1 MGAQVFT
8 EKAGKRFLRSLAGGI
23 GLAFLASSAFCS
35 SSPLPEKELPAVL
48 GSLLDEI
55 RITSSK
61 NLPAG
66 VNRSS
71 TLMAVGIP
79 IDEAMKFPL
88 HDLFPQL
95 SPSAAAESSA
105 EYRKA
110 IEALGGKRTEDA
122 LFYLEETR
130 AKSPVESEKDSAAFY
145 IGELKRQ
152 QKKPGQ
158 AILYFGK
165 VRGGSAPEARFR
177 LAVVADEAGRIDEAR
192 AAFTGL
198 ASSDTSSHRAEA
210 LAWTG
215 KDLYLSGEMAGAEK
229 ALLESILIG
238 GPGSGDAAFLLG
250 LMRSGRGDFESAEKL
265 LTGFLL
271 NFPEHRLAKSAQ
283 GALGWVFLEEKNPE
297 AARRRFGWALEG
309 EIPSSLE
316 PRARYGLVRAASE
329 EGSAGLLREE
339 LGGLEKARV
348 DPLWRFRGWVEAG
361 RFFYNSKDCR
371 GALDAFSRA
380 VEIHPEGEF
389 GPAALYMAGESFS
402 CLEEHRAAA
411 DTFLR
416 VKEPSSLVP
425 YALLR
430 AGENDLRVA
439 ENKRAA
445 SSFRAISEKFPAF
458 EHLHKAR
465 YLLGKAL
472 LASGDDGG
480 AWAAFESIPEN
491 SPWFASSLFELAL
504 MAHEEENWDR
514 SARLLTKFINVFPAD
529 PRRDKAASLLGEA
542 GLMRGDL
549 KAAAVVY
556 ADLEKSGTDE
566 TLREEARYRRGLIL
580 MSEGRTEAGR
590 ELFDSLLA
598 SSPRG
603 KNSLLIALTLGRSY
617 SAESKFALALP
628 YFEKALAQ
636 NPPEAEKKEAEKG
649 LAFALLGAGR
659 HEEALAAFKKLGRTR
674 DGFYGECMSLI
685 KLGRLDLSMAAVD
698 EFAGIY
704 PGDERIFDL
713 ETTLAEGLSRVGRQ
727 QDAAAYYRRTAE
739 RIKGE
744 KRARAV
750 LASARNLAGAGLT
763 EEALEAYGLLSS
775 EKDPVSLTAREELG
789 ATLLKLGRF
798 DKAREEFT
806 RLAGDLKEDAGVSAA
821 LRNAGKAAAGAG
833 DIESAVKLV
842 NEAFSRAPVDDPG
855 PRQAL
860 LADLGEY
867 LLGAN
872 RPGEAVKP
880 LRESFSMLQGAEGL
894 RAGVLL
900 GKALEGSGDEEG
912 AIEVYGSVGYLYSLE
927 NEEAG
932 RALLR
937 AGDLL
942 LKGGKATEAAEIFK
956 RIAENGSEAVK
967 KEAASRLEAM
977 Q

>member
-1 MGAQVFT
+1 MGAKVFFT
-8 EKAGKRFLRSLAGGI
+8 EKAGKSFFRSLALGA
-23 GLAFLASSAFCS
+23 GLALFALPAFCS
-35 SSPLPEKELPAVL
+35 QPLPESELPPVL
-48 GSLLDEI
+48 LSRLDEI
-55 RITSSK
+55 RITPS
-61 NLPAG
+61 NTLAPGAD
-66 VNRSS
+66 RTS

-79 IDEAMKFPL
+79 IDEAMKFTL
-88 HDLFPQL
+88 HDLFPQPSSS
-95 SPSAAAESSA
+95 SPESTS
-105 EYRKA
+105 EYREAIKA
-110 IEALGGKRTEDA
+110 LLGKRTEDA
-122 LFYLEETR
+122 LFYFEETR
-130 AKSPVESEKDSAAFY
+130 AKSPVAAEKDSAAFY

-152 QKKPGQ
+152 QKKSGQ

-165 VRGGSAPEARFR
+165 VSGSNAPEAKFR
-177 LAVVADEAGRIDEAR
+177 LAVVADEAGRLEEAR
-192 AAFTGL
+192 AAFAEL
-198 ASSDTSSHRAEA
+198 ASSDISSHRAEA

-215 KDLYLSGEMAGAEK
+215 KDLYLSGDMAGAEK
-229 ALLESILIG
+229 ALQESILIG
-238 GPGSGDAAFLLG
+238 GTGSGDAAFLLG

-283 GALGWVFLEEKNPE
+283 VALGWVFLEEKNPE
-297 AARRRFGWALEG
+297 AARRRFNWALEG
-309 EIPSSLE
+309 KISASLE

-329 EGSAGLLREE
+329 EGSAGTLKEE
-339 LGGLEKARV
+339 LGALEKTGM
-348 DPLWRFRGWVEAG
+348 DPLWKFRGWVEAG
-361 RFFYNSKDCR
+361 RFYYNSKDCR

-389 GPAALYMAGESFS
+389 GSAALYMAGESFS
-402 CLEEHRAAA
+402 CLDEHRASA

-416 VKEPSSLVP
+416 VKEPSALVP

-430 AGENDLRVA
+430 AGENDLEVA

-458 EHLHKAR
+458 EHLHRAR

-472 LASGDDGG
+472 LASGDGGG
-480 AWAAFESIPEN
+480 AWAAFESVPEN
-491 SPWFASSLFELAL
+491 SSSFASSLYELAL

-514 SARLLTKFINVFPAD
+514 SARLLARFLNAFRAD

-542 GLMRGDL
+542 DLMRGDL

-556 ADLEKSGTDE
+556 ADLEKSGADPS
-566 TLREEARYRRGLIL
+566 LREEARYRRGLIL
-580 MSEGRTEAGR
+580 MSEGRVEAGR
-590 ELFDSLLA
+590 ELFASLLA
-598 SSPRG
+598 SSPTG

-617 SAESKFALALP
+617 SAESKYALALP

-636 NPPEAEKKEAEKG
+636 NPPEGEKKEAERG

-659 HEEALAAFKKLGRTR
+659 PEEALAAFKKLGRTR
-674 DGFYGECMSLI
+674 DGFFGECMSLI

-698 EFAGIY
+698 EFAALY
-704 PGDERIFDL
+704 PGDERVSDL
-713 ETTLAEGLSRVGRQ
+713 ETALADGLSRAGRQ

-763 EEALEAYGLLSS
+763 EEALEAYAILSA
-775 EKDPVSLTAREELG
+775 EKDPVSLAAREEFG
-789 ATLLKLGRF
+789 AALLKLGRF

-806 RLAGDLKEDAGVSAA
+806 RLAGDLKDDAAASAA
-821 LRNAGKAAAGAG
+821 LRSAGKAAAGAG
-833 DIESAVKLV
+833 DLEGAVKLA
-842 NEAFSRAPVDDPG
+842 NEAFSKAPVDDPG

-867 LLGAN
+867 LMGAN
-872 RPGEAVKP
+872 RPAEAVKP

-900 GKALEGSGDEEG
+900 GKALEGSGDAPG
-912 AIEVYGSVGYLYSLE
+912 AIETYRSVGYLYSLE

-942 LKGGKATEAAEIFK
+942 LKEGERAEAKELF
-956 RIAENGSEAVK
+956 RRLAENGSEEVK
-967 KEAASRLEAM
+967 KEAESRLGP